1 VGALNI
7 TRLVAGITAIV
18 LVAVALYV
26 HILAGEVKS
35 WPETVGTL
43 DMKGVVGFGAGSD
56 GAAGTTNDYAVYVRY
71 FYQVGGKNFTGSNV
85 RVWDM
90 TFSSHSLAEEY
101 LKNNQAGA
109 TVAVFYNAADP
120 AQSYLSTA
128 YPGVPVSLLLLS
140 ALLSGGVA
148 IFWEQLS
155 RFFLEWAISKET

>member
-1 VGALNI
+1 MPNV
-7 TRLVAGITAIV
+7 TRCVAAVTAIV
-18 LVAVALYV
+18 LVAIALYV

-43 DMKGVVGFGAGSD
+43 DMKGIVGYGAGSD

-71 FYQVGGKNFTGSNV
+71 SYQVGGKNFTGSNV

-90 TFSSHSLAEEY
+90 TFNSQSLAEEY
-101 LKNNQAGA
+101 LKNNQAGS
-109 TVAVFYNAADP
+109 TVPVFYNAANP
-120 AQSYLSTA
+120 AQSYLSIA
-128 YPGVPVSLLLLS
+128 YPAVPVSLLLVG
-140 ALLSGGVA
+140 ALLSSGVA